1 MRRVWLVL
9 VIGGLQLVATE
20 KNRDW
25 KTGQVVESDETT
37 AALHTIATTD
47 RNYLVRGAIGN
58 GDQDLAVGAT
68 VRFAVEG
75 KTMYVSLAGKEY
87 RLYVLGE
94 RVAAPKD
101 AALPPTQSPRAQAPK
116 PPPAPPSVAAVK
128 PAPETVKPASE
139 PATPQ
144 AETSELLD
152 NDAIVKMILGGLKED
167 TVVRVIETRPGKYLL
182 TKDAL
187 LGLRAAGVPQS
198 VIAAMSAK
206 MTGRH

>member
-1 MRRVWLVL
+1 MRNVWLVL
-9 VIGGLQLVATE
+9 VIGGLQLVAAE

-25 KTGQVVESDETT
+25 KTGQIVESDETT
-37 AALHTIATTD
+37 AALHTIATAD
-47 RNYLVRGAIGN
+47 RSYLVRGAIGN
-58 GDQDLAVGAT
+58 GDQELALGAT
-68 VRFAVEG
+68 LRFAVEG

-94 RVAAPKD
+94 RVAALKD
-101 AALPPTQSPRAQAPK
+101 AGLPPAQAPQS
-116 PPPAPPSVAAVK
+116 PPPPSVAAAK
-128 PAPETVKPASE
+128 PAPAAVKPVSE
-139 PATPQ
+139 
-144 AETSELLD
+144 AETNDLLD
-152 NDAIVKMILGGLKED
+152 NDAIVKMMLGGLKED
-167 TVVRVIETRPGKYLL
+167 TVVRVIETRPGKYTL